1 MALRPLARHNPQ
13 PFLCLSRKT
22 GDSSLL
28 IPGSGGGVHAFG
40 STGCCSP
47 TQSAV
52 WVLVQF
58 SWRKFPRAGRLFHLF
73 TASFFLPCR
82 SLAIS
87 IAREQHPVQLSPM
100 PSSIGSS
107 HHQRRHRA
115 GAAMAKR
122 VRASAQLNA
131 KTTLSCGF
139 RRVQYRGQQHG
150 IMRPLIR
157 MHVCLWGVM

>member
-28 IPGSGGGVHAFG
+28 IPGSGGGGGVHAFG

-82 SLAIS
+82 SLEIS
-87 IAREQHPVQLSPM
+87 IAREQHPVQLGFQSFQW
-100 PSSIGSS
+100 SSCQTDR
-107 HHQRRHRA
+107 HHATLDQNWTKICANRNRQVF
-115 GAAMAKR
+115 AME
-122 VRASAQLNA
+122 
-131 KTTLSCGF
+131 
-139 RRVQYRGQQHG
+139 
-150 IMRPLIR
+150 
-157 MHVCLWGVM
+157 